1 MNVSDRR
8 AGCRLPR
15 TTEGPDRQEDRG
27 TGGPPY
33 LRPRVTGHLRTLLGA
48 PQFLHDLVIS
58 LGSPLNVVLPE
69 QFADNLGEFSAVH
82 RRHHLGGRVCFAHKT
97 NRSSALVRRLSATTG
112 SIDVASLP
120 ELQHALGAGFVPGR
134 ILATGPKNR
143 EFLWLS
149 ARCGVTVAV
158 DSVSELLELAALVRQ
173 YELSPVQVL
182 LRLSG
187 FVSRAFTV
195 TPRPSRFGIPLSGLD
210 AVAELLDTLR
220 DAVEL
225 RGVAYH
231 LDSIGLAEKAI
242 ALQSCLQAMTTLQR
256 RSADPRVVDIGGGF
270 GVDYLAE
277 PAEWERWNSDL
288 TAALLGGRP
297 PITWNGHGYG
307 LRAENGTLRGSLGLY
322 PSHRAIAGPAYLE
335 RLLATPAPDLGD
347 RPLST
352 LLLEHLHELWTE
364 PGRALVDQCGAVLT
378 RVLEVREGPGGH
390 HLVRLELNA
399 RNMSAEEHGVLMDPV
414 LFGSGGVVPGSGQAL
429 PPRTVPFDAVGSPD
443 GPCGVYL
450 LGNLCLETD
459 LITRRVVHLPRLPR
473 VGDLLVFVN
482 TAGYLMDFSAGTPLR
497 QPQARTVAVWR
508 ENERWRWCL
517 DEEYWPTHL
526 VPHSTGALE

>member
-1 MNVSDRR
+1 M
-8 AGCRLPR
+8 
-15 TTEGPDRQEDRG
+15 
-27 TGGPPY
+27 
-33 LRPRVTGHLRTLLGA
+33 GA
-48 PQFLHDLVIS
+48 PQLLHDLVVS

-69 QFADNLGEFSAVH
+69 QLADNLAEFSAVH
-82 RRHHLGGRVCFAHKT
+82 RRHHLGGRVCFAHKA

-149 ARCGVTVAV
+149 ARCGATVAV
-158 DSVSELLELAALVRQ
+158 DSVSELLDLATLVRQ
-173 YELSPVQVL
+173 YELSPVRVL

-195 TPRPSRFGIPLSGLD
+195 TPRPSRFGIPLSDLD

-225 RGVAYH
+225 HGVAYH

-242 ALQSCLQAMTTLQR
+242 ALQSCLQAMSALQR
-256 RSADPRVVDIGGGF
+256 HGADPRVVDIGGGF

-277 PAEWERWNSDL
+277 PAEWERWTSDL
-288 TAALLGGRP
+288 TSAVLGKRP

-307 LRAENGTLRGSLGLY
+307 LRAENGTLRGALGLY
-322 PSHRAIAGPAYLE
+322 PSHRAIAGPAYLD

-378 RVLEVREGPGGH
+378 RVSEVREGPGGH

-399 RNMSAEEHGVLMDPV
+399 RNISAEEHGVLMDPV
-414 LFGSGGVVPGSGQAL
+414 LFGSAGVVPGSAPSEAAG
-429 PPRTVPFDAVGSPD
+429 PPDE
-443 GPCGVYL
+443 PCGVYL

-473 VGDLLVFVN
+473 VGDLLVFAN

-497 QPQARTVAVWR
+497 QPQARTVAAWR
-508 ENERWRWCL
+508 EGERWRWCL
-517 DEEYWPTHL
+517 DEEYWPTQ
-526 VPHSTGALE
+526 VFPHGTGALE